1 MYTILPLLS
10 ITEAGYVS
18 RRPTTDAMKSKDTPH
33 SPSAEFLT
41 PSDLRQ
47 RWKVSS
53 MFLWRLRRDG
63 KLKVTKFGSRGVR
76 IAMGEIERIER
87 EAQA

>member
-1 MYTILPLLS
+1 MKTQATP
-10 ITEAGYVS
+10 EAPAAGY
-18 RRPTTDAMKSKDTPH
+18 
-33 SPSAEFLT
+33 LT
-41 PSDLRQ
+41 PSELRH
-47 RWKVSS
+47 RWKVSA

-76 IAMGEIERIER
+76 IAMSEIERIER

>member
-1 MYTILPLLS
+1 MNSVTS
-10 ITEAGYVS
+10 
-18 RRPTTDAMKSKDTPH
+18 H
-33 SPSAEFLT
+33 SPFLT

-47 RWKVSS
+47 RWKVSA

-63 KLKVTKFGSRGVR
+63 RIKVIKIGSRGIRYSLAEV
-76 IAMGEIERIER
+76 ERIER